1 MNKAKYQQL
10 TAVCQYC
17 GIRLNLK
24 MVLYFKNLNLIELKN
39 QKRINTMAEILK
51 ANCRIC
57 NYDTS
62 FRYGGGR
69 FDFQTFNPVPAYD
82 KTTEELESVNYKL
95 EKDNPDYI
103 FYTDEQ
109 LKGDNEGKYIF
120 QNFDL
125 KLNQVNNYCPKCK
138 NYSLDFRSYMFC

>member
-1 MNKAKYQQL
+1 
-10 TAVCQYC
+10 
-17 GIRLNLK
+17 
-24 MVLYFKNLNLIELKN
+24 MVLYLENLNLIELKN

-57 NYDTS
+57 NYQTS
-62 FRYGGGR
+62 FKYGGGR
-69 FDFQTFNPVPAYD
+69 FDFQTYNPVPAYD

-103 FYTDEQ
+103 FYSDEQ
-109 LKGDNEGKYIF
+109 LKGDNEGKFIF
-120 QNFDL
+120 ENFDL